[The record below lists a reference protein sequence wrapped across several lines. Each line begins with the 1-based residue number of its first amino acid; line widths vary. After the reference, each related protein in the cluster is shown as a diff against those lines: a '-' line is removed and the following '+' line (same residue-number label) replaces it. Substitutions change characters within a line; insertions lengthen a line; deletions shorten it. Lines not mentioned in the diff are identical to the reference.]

1 CPAIGAFPADAASDD
16 HIEPRP
22 TNGAAPRGAS
32 LGTAACRAT
41 PSSPAPWGE
50 PNAISMA
57 ARGESRDIGRVRTL
71 LGRVLDTMRVRHV
84 LGCTLAVECGL
95 NCLLSIGKW
104 WQSPNE
110 LWQEGMR

>member
-1 CPAIGAFPADAASDD
+1 
-16 HIEPRP
+16 
-22 TNGAAPRGAS
+22 
-32 LGTAACRAT
+32 
-41 PSSPAPWGE
+41 
-50 PNAISMA
+50 
-57 ARGESRDIGRVRTL
+57 
-71 LGRVLDTMRVRHV
+71 V